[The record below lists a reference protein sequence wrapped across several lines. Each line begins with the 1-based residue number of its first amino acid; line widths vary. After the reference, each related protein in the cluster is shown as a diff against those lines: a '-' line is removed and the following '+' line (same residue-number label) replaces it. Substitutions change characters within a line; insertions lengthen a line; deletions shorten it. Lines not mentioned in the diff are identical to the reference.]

1 MTSVFDETNLSRAI
15 ARVGLPAML
24 GQLTTLIY
32 NMADTFFVSLTQ
44 EPAMIAAVTLCT
56 PVLLII
62 MSIACVFGMGGSS
75 VIARLLGEGRKEYAG
90 KTVNFCTYAMALSGV
105 FTAVLGLLLL
115 APLAELAGADAENLG
130 YTQDYLR
137 YVFLGAPFIMLS
149 NGFVHLFRSA
159 GLIRESTVGLVLGNA
174 INIVLDYVFI
184 IPLGW
189 GAAGAA
195 AATSLGFVCSSVY
208 YLACMVNQNRRG
220 DPLFSVSPRA
230 FCPDRGMVSS
240 VVSIG
245 IPGALITVL
254 MSVANIVLNNYI
266 AIYGSNAV
274 AAYGIAYKIDMVPI
288 MLSVG
293 LSQGVTPLIGYC
305 FGAGQSGR
313 MTATMRLSTLY
324 GVLLGSVFTLL
335 FLLTG
340 QQLAGIFLHEDI
352 LAAQAGNFL
361 RVLCLSAPA
370 LGIINMVTSY
380 FQALG
385 KALYS
390 LSITVLRNA
399 VLFIPAVILLNHLWG
414 LAGVIAAQ
422 PVVEALLTVVCLV
435 LYGWDCR
442 KNFAGQQKAHFPEHG
457 RKADRLAVDRMG
469 SRECR

>member
-105 FTAVLGLLLL
+105 FTAVLGLLQL

-184 IPLGW
+184 IPQGW
-189 GAAGAA
+189 GGRRSRCRHLSGVCLLQCVLSRLHGQSKPAGR
-195 AATSLGFVCSSVY
+195 SSVFCIAPGILPGPRY
-208 YLACMVNQNRRG
+208 GEQCGVHRDSG
-220 DPLFSVSPRA
+220 SPH
-230 FCPDRGMVSS
+230 
-240 VVSIG
+240 
-245 IPGALITVL
+245 
-254 MSVANIVLNNYI
+254 
-266 AIYGSNAV
+266 
-274 AAYGIAYKIDMVPI
+274 
-288 MLSVG
+288 
-293 LSQGVTPLIGYC
+293 YC
-305 FGAGQSGR
+305 FDERGQ
-313 MTATMRLSTLY
+313 
-324 GVLLGSVFTLL
+324 
-335 FLLTG
+335 
-340 QQLAGIFLHEDI
+340 HC
-352 LAAQAGNFL
+352 AQ
-361 RVLCLSAPA
+361 
-370 LGIINMVTSY
+370 
-380 FQALG
+380 
-385 KALYS
+385 
-390 LSITVLRNA
+390 
-399 VLFIPAVILLNHLWG
+399 
-414 LAGVIAAQ
+414 
-422 PVVEALLTVVCLV
+422 
-435 LYGWDCR
+435 
-442 KNFAGQQKAHFPEHG
+442 
-457 RKADRLAVDRMG
+457 
-469 SRECR
+469 